1 MCKIVDI
8 TDQESTTFSILVIV
22 ILGIIIT
29 SLYRVLQVYTFKTK
43 DIYYLGNETYIE
55 AELVV

>member
-8 TDQESTTFSILVIV
+8 TDQESTTFSILIIV

-29 SLYRVLQVYTFKTK
+29 SLYRVLQVYTFRTK
-43 DIYYLGNETYIE
+43 DIYHLGNETYIE
-55 AELVV
+55 VELVV

>member
-1 MCKIVDI
+1 MWLIINI
-8 TDQESTTFSILVIV
+8 TGQEFTTFSILIIV
-22 ILGIIIT
+22 MLGIIIA

>member
-1 MCKIVDI
+1 MWLVINS
-8 TDQESTTFSILVIV
+8 TGQESTIFSILIIV

-43 DIYYLGNETYIE
+43 DIYYLGNEAYIE
-55 AELVV
+55 VELAV